1 MVDVAHQQQ
10 QLTRFPSGAALP
22 PPVLLLPPSPQR
34 MLTRKN
40 SAESATTFCVAQII
54 SAMESVF
61 QWGCDHVTIVD
72 VLTVRARP
80 STPPFTPLHSARV
93 QHHVWWCIPC
103 TSALDL
109 SNSRIPALSLN
120 QPHSTSLGGQ
130 RWQSRHPRGVGSHRA
145 GRQKGV
151 SGEPNPGQVVRSRVP
166 SPHHPKFGDGRG
178 IREGLDLPHRRI
190 VSCPEC
196 QPCADDDPQEPQRN
210 PVLRTCRQQCHVSRV
225 HQ

>member
-109 SNSRIPALSLN
+109 SRPLEFTHPRPLAEPTTLNLIRRTAVAIPA
-120 QPHSTSLGGQ
+120 
-130 RWQSRHPRGVGSHRA
+130 
-145 GRQKGV
+145 
-151 SGEPNPGQVVRSRVP
+151 
-166 SPHHPKFGDGRG
+166 
-178 IREGLDLPHRRI
+178 
-190 VSCPEC
+190 
-196 QPCADDDPQEPQRN
+196 PQRSGQ
-210 PVLRTCRQQCHVSRV
+210 PSSWTSKGRFWRTESGASGAQSSSVASPSKVWRRPWHP
-225 HQ
+225 